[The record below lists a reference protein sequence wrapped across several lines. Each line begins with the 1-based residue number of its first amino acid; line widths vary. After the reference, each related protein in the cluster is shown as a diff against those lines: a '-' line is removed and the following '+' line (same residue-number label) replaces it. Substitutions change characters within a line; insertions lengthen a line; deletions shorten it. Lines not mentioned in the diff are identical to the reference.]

1 MASRK
6 RNQIDGQFN
15 ARLIEM
21 MEHPAYRVLSL
32 SARRVLDRICIELA
46 HHGGNDNGK
55 LPVTYEHF
63 VEYGIDR
70 HAIAPAIREL
80 EALGFVEV
88 TQRGRPSAGEFR
100 LPNLFRLTCVN
111 CKSTPN
117 PTHEWRRIP
126 DIETAEA
133 RARAARLGRKQ
144 KASGGNP
151 HCTDGGNPHCEGQ
164 SPMGETTT
172 TVPGVETPTTS
183 ISRVEVAAFDV
194 RSYRGAEGETS
205 RRRKCDH
212 CHQRGETR
220 MVWHDRTAAVWLHDA
235 CVGTWKIEYAERNS
249 TASEVAA

>member
-21 MEHPAYRVLSL
+21 MESPAYRVLSL
-32 SARRVLDRICIELA
+32 SARRVLDRIKIELG

-63 VEYGIDR
+63 MEYGIDR

-88 TQRGRPSAGEFR
+88 TQRGRPSPGEFR

-117 PTHEWRRIP
+117 NTHEWRRIP
-126 DIETAEA
+126 DVATAEA
-133 RARAARLGRKQ
+133 LARVARLGKKQ
-144 KASGGNP
+144 KPNGGNP
-151 HCTDGGNPHCEGQ
+151 HCANGENPHCDAQ
-164 SPMGETTT
+164 SPMGKTPT
-172 TVPGVETPTTS
+172 TVLGGETPTTS
-183 ISRVEVAAFDV
+183 ISRNEVAA
-194 RSYRGAEGETS
+194 
-205 RRRKCDH
+205 
-212 CHQRGETR
+212 
-220 MVWHDRTAAVWLHDA
+220 
-235 CVGTWKIEYAERNS
+235 
-249 TASEVAA
+249 